1 MEARRSGQGG
11 IAMNIIREYSL
22 DQVRKNRRTSV
33 SIILAVLIA
42 STFLCTLFVF
52 AQSFWNQ
59 MVQQEVYTAGDWDA
73 ELMDVPAGRLAMIRD
88 NGGVDEILVKGDN
101 QTAFLPEGTELTC
114 LLIQNC
120 DSNYWNAMYEK
131 NMILRGRIP
140 QAPGEIAV
148 SKDFFLQNPA
158 YDIGDTLA
166 VDVGSGQSSHSEG
179 LQQKDAANL
188 AIVGELDVSV
198 SSGYEGYLAYGF
210 MEPDKLEPDS
220 EVVVYLQMKQRG
232 KVYMAVPQ
240 IAEAIGLQKDEY
252 GDYPCR
258 YHAALL
264 GWHGV
269 YAPGSFFQSDVPK
282 LFLGLLLAAGA
293 SMAVFAYIIRGA
305 FGISAKQKL
314 HQLGI
319 LKSVGAGPKQI
330 GRTVIYEACI
340 LSFVPILLSMV
351 LGYLFSFGVL
361 SAYSAMT
368 SEVFGS
374 RMEVHFS
381 PAAALM
387 AAVLSFVTVL
397 LAAHGPAKQ
406 MSGILP
412 IDAVRGEQYSIP
424 GCGHTGKM
432 RKRASKNHPFLT
444 RRFGFLGEIAANS
457 VGAGKKLYHTC
468 MVTLSLCMLLAF
480 GFLAVFTVS
489 DISNAKAEALNH
501 FDVNITLGTGERIED
516 ALLAELKAAPGVQ
529 ERSVYAMAR
538 CAAWFSGDDQS
549 EEFLQAGGF
558 DAADGYIVLRDG
570 RYRVPCVLVGMEQEA
585 YNDCLREA
593 GVEPSPDSSAI
604 IVNSVVKDPGARD
617 YEVMQE
623 TIPYL
628 KLGQGQQVELTEKYS
643 DSAQGDYEFTVDVA
657 AVLPSMPEIG
667 LDPSF
672 YTLPVIVP
680 MEEYYYIIG
689 NFCDEMKVYNYRNYV
704 NYVVPSGMDE
714 EIQNEAERICS
725 ARLGSSDFTTSS
737 KTERMR
743 NRGRMTGATMFIV
756 CSLAALFGIVGIS
769 SVLSAILNSLSQRRK
784 EFAMLRS
791 VGVDEK
797 GIRRLLGMEGFLL
810 SVRPIMIGLPLLVIV
825 CIAECYMMGVAVTEF
840 LSAFPMW
847 ALVVYIV
854 LVLLVINGIYVLA
867 SKRVRNDAIVE
878 VIKDDTV

>member
-1 MEARRSGQGG
+1 
-11 IAMNIIREYSL
+11 MNIIREYSL
-22 DQVRKNRRTSV
+22 DQVRKNRRTSI
-33 SIILAVLIA
+33 SIMVAVLIA
-42 STFLCTLFVF
+42 STFLCTLLVF

-59 MVQQEVYTAGDWDA
+59 MVQQEIYTSGDWDA
-73 ELMDVPAGRLAMIRD
+73 ELMDVPADRLGMVRD
-88 NGGVDEILVKGDN
+88 NAGVKAMLVKGDN
-101 QTAFLPEGTELTC
+101 QTAFLPEGTALPC

-120 DSNYWNAMYEK
+120 DSGYWDAMYEK
-131 NMILRGRIP
+131 NMLLRGRIP
-140 QAPGEIAV
+140 QAPGEIVV

-158 YDIGDTLA
+158 YGIGDTLA
-166 VDVGSGQSSHSEG
+166 VEVGRRESSNAADI
-179 LQQKDAANL
+179 QQKDASSL
-188 AIVGELDVSV
+188 TIVGELDVSV

-210 MEPDKLEPDS
+210 MVPEELSPDR

-232 KVYMAVPQ
+232 KVYTVVQQ
-240 IAEAIGLQKDEY
+240 IAEAIGLSKDEY

-264 GWHGV
+264 AWHGV

-282 LFLGLLLAAGA
+282 LFLGFLLAAGA

-305 FGISAKQKL
+305 FGIAAKQKI

-340 LSFVPILLSMV
+340 LSVIPILLSMV

-361 SAYSAMT
+361 SAYSDMT

-374 RMEVHFS
+374 RMEVYFS

-406 MSGILP
+406 VAKIPP
-412 IDAVRGEQYSIP
+412 IEAVRGEQYSISV
-424 GCGHTGKM
+424 K
-432 RKRASKNHPFLT
+432 KAKSHPVLAKH
-444 RRFGFLGEIAANS
+444 FGFLGEIAANS
-457 VGAGKKLYHTC
+457 VNAGRKLYHTC

-489 DISNAKAEALNH
+489 DISNAQAENMNH
-501 FDVNITLGTGERIED
+501 FDVNITLGTGERID
-516 ALLAELKAAPGVQ
+516 GALLAELKAMQGVQ
-529 ERSVYAMAR
+529 GISVYARAN
-538 CAAWFSGDDQS
+538 CAVWLSGSDQS
-549 EEFLQAGGF
+549 AEFLQAGGF
-558 DAADGYIVLRDG
+558 DAADGYIVQRDG
-570 RYRVPCVLVGMEQEA
+570 RYRVPCVLVGMEQDA
-585 YNDCLREA
+585 YGNILREA
-593 GVEPSPDSSAI
+593 GVRVLPESSAI
-604 IVNSVVKDPGARD
+604 VVNSVAKNPGARN
-617 YEVMQE
+617 YEAMQE

-628 KLGQGQQVELTEKYS
+628 NFQQGQRVELTEKYT
-643 DSAQGDYEFTVDVA
+643 DDAQGDYEFTVDVA
-657 AVLPSMPEIG
+657 AVIPSMPEIG

-680 MEEYYYIIG
+680 MEEYYSIIG
-689 NFCDEMKVYNYRNYV
+689 NFCDEMEVYNYRNYV
-704 NYVVPSGMDE
+704 NYVVSDGMDE
-714 EIQNEAERICS
+714 EIQGEAERICS
-725 ARLGSSDFTTSS
+725 AYLGSSDFMTSS

-743 NRGRMTGATMFIV
+743 NRGRMTGATMFVV

-769 SVLSAILNSLSQRRK
+769 SALSAILNSLGQRRK

-810 SVRPIMIGLPLLVIV
+810 SVRPIMIGLLLLIIV
-825 CIAECYMMGVAVTEF
+825 CVAQCYMMGVSVVEF
-840 LSAFPMW
+840 LCAFPVWVLLM
-847 ALVVYIV
+847 YIV
-854 LVLLVINGIYVLA
+854 LVLLVINGIYMLA
-867 SKRVRNDAIVE
+867 SKKIRDDVIVE
-878 VIKDDTV
+878 AIKDDTV

>member
-1 MEARRSGQGG
+1 
-11 IAMNIIREYSL
+11 MNIIQEYSL

-33 SIILAVLIA
+33 SIIVAVLIA
-42 STFLCTLFVF
+42 STFLCALLVF

-59 MVQQEVYTAGDWDA
+59 MVQQQVYTSGDWDA
-73 ELMDVPAGRLAMIRD
+73 ELMDVPADRLGMIRD
-88 NGGVDEILVKGDN
+88 NGGVDAILVKGDN
-101 QTAFLPEGTELTC
+101 QTALLPEGTALPY

-120 DSNYWNAMYEK
+120 DSGYWDVMYEK

-140 QAPGEIAV
+140 QAPGEIVV

-158 YDIGDTLA
+158 YGIGDTLA
-166 VDVGSGQSSHSEG
+166 VEVGG
-179 LQQKDAANL
+179 LKSNNAADIRQKDAAGL
-188 AIVGELDVSV
+188 IIVGELDVSV

-210 MEPDKLEPDS
+210 MEPEELSPDS

-232 KVYMAVPQ
+232 KVYTAVPQ
-240 IAEAIGLQKDEY
+240 IAEAAGLTKDEY
-252 GDYPCR
+252 GNYPCR
-258 YHAALL
+258 YHAVLL
-264 GWHGV
+264 AWYGV
-269 YAPGSFFQSDVPK
+269 FAPGSFFRSDVPK
-282 LFLGLLLAAGA
+282 LFLALLLVAGA

-319 LKSVGAGPKQI
+319 LKSVGAGQKQI

-340 LSFVPILLSMV
+340 LSVLPILFSMV

-361 SAYSAMT
+361 SAYSDMT

-374 RMEVHFS
+374 RMEVYFS
-381 PAAALM
+381 PAAALI

-406 MSGILP
+406 VAKILP
-412 IDAVRGEQYSIP
+412 IEAVRGEQYSISM
-424 GCGHTGKM
+424 K
-432 RKRASKNHPFLT
+432 KAKNHLFLT
-444 RRFGFLGEIAANS
+444 RHFGFIGEIAVNS
-457 VGAGKKLYHTC
+457 VSAGKKLYHTC

-480 GFLAVFTVS
+480 GFLAVFTAS
-489 DISNAKAEALNH
+489 DIRNARAETFNH

-516 ALLAELKAAPGVQ
+516 ALLAELKAVPGVQ
-529 ERSVYAMAR
+529 ENSVYAMAS
-538 CAAWFSGDDQS
+538 CAAWLSESEQS
-549 EEFLQAGGF
+549 EEFLRVGGF
-558 DAADGYIVLRDG
+558 DAADGFIVQRDG
-570 RYRVPCVLVGMEQEA
+570 HYRVPCVLVGMELEA

-593 GVEPSPDSSAI
+593 GVKTSSESSAI

-617 YEVMQE
+617 YEAMQE

-628 KLGQGQQVELTEKYS
+628 NFQQGQQLELTEKYS
-643 DSAQGDYEFTVDVA
+643 DSAQGDYEFMVNVA

-672 YTLPVIVP
+672 YTLPIIVP
-680 MEEYYYIIG
+680 MEKYYSIIG
-689 NFCDEMKVYNYRNYV
+689 NFCDEMEVYNYRNYV
-704 NYVVPSGMDE
+704 NYVVPNGMDE
-714 EIQNEAERICS
+714 EIQGEAERICNVW
-725 ARLGSSDFTTSS
+725 LGSSDFMTSS

-769 SVLSAILNSLSQRRK
+769 SVLSAILNSIGQRRK

-797 GIRRLLGMEGFLL
+797 EIRRLLWMEGFLL
-810 SVRPIMIGLPLLVIV
+810 SVRPILIGLPLLVIV
-825 CIAECYMMGVAVTEF
+825 CAVQCYMMDVSVMEF
-840 LSAFPMW
+840 LYAFPVW
-847 ALVVYIV
+847 VLVVYII
-854 LVLLVINGIYVLA
+854 LVLLVINGIYTLA
-867 SKRVRNDAIVE
+867 SKKIRNDVIVE
-878 VIKDDTV
+878 AIKDDTV